1 MTCFTLQGSFAN
13 AHRKDSF
20 IPFLTLHLEDIFT
33 KKVIFMLDLAL
44 RRHFHKEGY
53 IYEKRKFKLFTF
65 SRLLGKIRNIKDG
78 FEFTPPLKLVIS
90 PLKEKGILSGSGRLL

>member
-33 KKVIFMLDLAL
+33 KKVIFVK
-44 RRHFHKEGY
+44 KESLNFLLFQGY
-53 IYEKRKFKLFTF
+53 WEK
-65 SRLLGKIRNIKDG
+65 
-78 FEFTPPLKLVIS
+78 
-90 PLKEKGILSGSGRLL
+90 